1 MLDEQYMRARAN
13 GSVRAVHGEVA
24 RLTPGA
30 IVVTS
35 AAGAELSLPCDV
47 LISATGFK
55 KSYSYLPRDEV
66 AAIGVEPDGLY
77 LYRHMFPA
85 HVTDLAFLGSE
96 FATISNVAS
105 YAVCAEY
112 ISRVLSGRV
121 TLPSPKR
128 MADEIDKVKTW
139 KRGWMHNIA
148 TRANMILLHQASRD
162 PTYFLHLSTYID
174 GRWGCAVHRSYAL
187 PNPDSLPRRPARR
200 DGPARRPQVQPDR

>member
-1 MLDEQYMRARAN
+1 MSASNDIVKDFYSAAHVLDYQYSRARAD

-30 IVVTS
+30 VVVKS
-35 AAGAELSLPCDV
+35 AAGADLSLPCDV

-112 ISRVLSGRV
+112 ITRVLSGRV

-128 MADEIDKVKTW
+128 MASEIEKVKAW
-139 KRGWMHNIA
+139 KRGWMHDMVA
-148 TRANMILLHQASRD
+148 RANMILLHQASRD
-162 PTYFLHLSTYID
+162 RACLLH
-174 GRWGCAVHRSYAL
+174 AL
-187 PNPDSLPRRPARR
+187 PHVEMGGGDALCIVLTLPCT
-200 DGPARRPQVQPDR
+200 